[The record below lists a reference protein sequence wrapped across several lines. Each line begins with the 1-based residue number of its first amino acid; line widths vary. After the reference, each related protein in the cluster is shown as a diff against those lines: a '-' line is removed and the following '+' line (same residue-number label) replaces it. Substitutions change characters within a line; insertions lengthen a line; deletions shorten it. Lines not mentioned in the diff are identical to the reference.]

1 MSEPLP
7 DPGACLTHR
16 QMRTPLA
23 FAALLGLAAC
33 GDPGRATQEALDAS
47 AEADDRIPCAVE
59 GESDF
64 EDVCTIERA
73 AGEEGLILTVRHP
86 GGGFRRLLVTQ
97 DGRGVVA
104 ADGADPA
111 VVAVIDDNRIEVT
124 IAGDQYRLPAT
135 IKADTR
141 QGS

>member
-7 DPGACLTHR
+7 DPASWLKPWR
-16 QMRTPLA
+16 MRTLLA
-23 FAALLGLAAC
+23 LVAMLGLAAC

-47 AEADDRIPCAVE
+47 ADADDRIPCAVE

-64 EDVCTIERA
+64 EDVCTVERT
-73 AGEEGLILTVRHP
+73 AGEEGLILTLRHP
-86 GGGFRRLLVTQ
+86 SGGFRRLLVTE

-111 VVAVIDDNRIEVT
+111 VVSVIGDERIEVMV
-124 IAGDQYRLPAT
+124 AGDQYRLPAT
-135 IKADTR
+135 IKADAR

>member
-1 MSEPLP
+1 
-7 DPGACLTHR
+7 
-16 QMRTPLA
+16 MRTLLA

-33 GDPGRATQEALDAS
+33 GDSGRATQQALDAS
-47 AEADDRIPCAVE
+47 ADGDERVPCAVE
-59 GESDF
+59 GERDF
-64 EDVCTIERA
+64 EDVCTVERA
-73 AGEEGLILTVRHP
+73 AGEEGLILTLRHP

-111 VVAVIDDNRIEVT
+111 VVSVIDDDRIEVT

-135 IKADTR
+135 IKVDTR

>member
-1 MSEPLP
+1 
-7 DPGACLTHR
+7 
-16 QMRTPLA
+16 MRTLFA
-23 FAALLGLAAC
+23 FVALLGLAAC
-33 GDPGRATQEALDAS
+33 GDPGRATDESLDAS
-47 AEADDRIPCAVE
+47 AEANSRVSCAVE

-64 EDVCTIERA
+64 EDVCTVERSS
-73 AGEEGLILTVRHP
+73 GEDGLVLTLRHP
-86 GGGFRRLLVTQ
+86 SGGFRRLLVTQ
-97 DGRGVVA
+97 DGRGVIA

-111 VVAVIDDNRIEVT
+111 VVSVIDKDRIEVT

>member
-1 MSEPLP
+1 
-7 DPGACLTHR
+7 
-16 QMRTPLA
+16 MRTPLA

-59 GESDF
+59 GENDF
-64 EDVCTIERA
+64 EDVCTVERA
-73 AGEEGLILTVRHP
+73 AGEGGLVLTLRHP
-86 GGGFRRLLVTQ
+86 SGGFRRLLVTE

-111 VVAVIDDNRIEVT
+111 VVSVIDDDRIEVT

-135 IKADTR
+135 IKGDAR